1 VIARDVPLARLDTFL
16 HPMSRMPMFSQVDA
30 AIAAIVTGEP
40 RAKQRDIAA
49 RVGVTESTVRSRL
62 QRLIETGALKPT
74 IQVHPTL
81 EQSRLTFMVKIVLR
95 EGHRPDAVLEAPEFD
110 DSPWSALQSAD
121 GRLFVQ
127 LTAAD
132 VDHLAD
138 RVDRVRAVVGV
149 DEASVTMITRIE
161 TGPEWGHVRSERDWK
176 AHPRALD
183 DVDRALIDALRANGR
198 ATYTDLSAVVG
209 LTVAATRRRV
219 LRLTEDE
226 LIRFATLV
234 VGPISGSEASI
245 ELRVAA
251 ADMAAIDAAL
261 LTMPGI
267 RYVIHQTG
275 PFGLAC
281 YAVSPDATGLG
292 RIVADIRRDPRV
304 RECVVDPFLVLRDSL
319 SWAASAPSAAEGAP
333 VE

>member
-1 VIARDVPLARLDTFL
+1 ML
-16 HPMSRMPMFSQVDA
+16 SEVDA

-81 EQSRLTFMVKIVLR
+81 EQSRLTFMVKIVLG
-95 EGHRPDAVLEAPEFD
+95 EGLPPETVLESSEFD

-127 LTAAD
+127 LTATD

-138 RVDRVRAVVGV
+138 RMDRVHAVPGV
-149 DEASVTMITRIE
+149 DEASVTMVTRIE
-161 TGPEWGHVRSERDWK
+161 TGPEWGHLRSERGWK

-183 DVDRALIDALRANGR
+183 DVDRSLIDALRANGR
-198 ATYTDLSAVVG
+198 ATYTELAAVVG

-234 VGPISGSEASI
+234 VGPVSGSEASI

-251 ADMAAIDAAL
+251 IDVPEVEAAL
-261 LTMPGI
+261 LAMPGV

-281 YAVSPDATGLG
+281 YAVSSDASGLG
-292 RIVADIRRDPRV
+292 GIVADIRSDPRV
-304 RECVVDPFLVLRDSL
+304 RECVVDPFIVLRDSL
-319 SWAASAPSAAEGAP
+319 SWAANAPPVDGALADARA
-333 VE
+333 V

>member
-1 VIARDVPLARLDTFL
+1 
-16 HPMSRMPMFSQVDA
+16 MFNEVDA

-40 RAKQRDIAA
+40 RVKQRDIAA

-74 IQVHPTL
+74 IQVHPSL
-81 EQSRLTFMVKIVLR
+81 EQTRLTFMVKIVLR
-95 EGHRPDAVLEAPEFD
+95 EGHRPDAVLEEPEFD

-127 LTAAD
+127 LTATD

-138 RVDRVRAVVGV
+138 RMERVRAVVGV
-149 DEASVTMITRIE
+149 DEASISMVTHIE
-161 TGPEWGHVRSERDWK
+161 TGPEWGHVRSERGWK

-183 DVDRALIDALRANGR
+183 NVDRSLIDALRANGR
-198 ATYTDLSAVVG
+198 STYTELSEVVG

-219 LRLTEDE
+219 LRLTDDE
-226 LIRFATLV
+226 LIRFATLLA
-234 VGPISGSEASI
+234 GPISGSEASI
-245 ELRVAA
+245 ELRVGA
-251 ADMAAIDAAL
+251 ADVAAVENVL
-261 LTMPGI
+261 LSMPGI

-281 YAVSPDATGLG
+281 YAVSSDAAGLG
-292 RIVADIRRDPRV
+292 GIAADIRRDPRV

-319 SWAASAPSAAEGAP
+319 SWAASAPSAPEIVTGAP
-333 VE
+333 IV